1 MRKQILLLLL
11 SCSLLMGANFGRI
24 SGKVVESE
32 SGDPIMGANIIV
44 EGIDLG
50 AASDQEGNYLIAQIP
65 PGKYNVRC
73 QYIGYTPVVVKNITV
88 TSNRIA
94 FVNFELSPK
103 TLDMEEVVVTAQR
116 DEIEKDLTATT
127 RSVQTAEIEE
137 MPTTTITD
145 VIRTQPGVVS
155 AGGLHF
161 RGGRSGEVV
170 YMVDGV
176 PMVNP
181 LSTDINSSEMINK
194 GAIAEMQMISGTYS
208 AEYGNAMSGVIN
220 ITTREGGSEF
230 HGGVDIKNSK
240 LGVEENS
247 ADYNR
252 SVIRMNLNGPLFTPK
267 TTFFMSGNF
276 DDRDNYLPWGYRTE
290 GNLFLKLTDKHI
302 NNLKLSLTANLSNG
316 IHKNYSHTWKYI
328 PDQYWYEPRSNTQM
342 LSLGMTHTLSEKMY
356 YTVSMFYTQYHYDSG
371 DFDYNDLKP
380 DYRRDENK
388 EFYSLSYV
396 SSYSENDQNTIG
408 LKSDWVWYAN
418 NFNEVKAGF
427 VAKRHNI
434 DRFYVSSPYY
444 DDVILDDYEVQ
455 PTEFGAYIQ
464 DKVNFSSIILSA
476 GLRFDM
482 HDPNT
487 EYWDNPYDTED
498 STKSVVESDVHT
510 QVSPRLGISYPVTD
524 RTVFH
529 FGYGHYFQRPDYQ
542 YIYKALTNR
551 SSSELYDVNNDG
563 VVDYRDNVL
572 MNLKSGNG
580 RFGNPDLKP
589 EKTIAYEFGV
599 SQQLFEDYIL
609 DITVYSKQ
617 ITNLLGARTYFALDE
632 PNYWETFSLHI
643 NEDFAYNNGFEIQ
656 FRKRRGKNWTGEV
669 NYTYA
674 VAEGSSSGPLE
685 RVGSELENRQTL
697 KFFPLNFDQR
707 HTLNGRL
714 TYSLGKFKGTLLGQW
729 GSGLPYTK
737 EMRGATDP
745 YELNNGRIDPNWYL
759 DLKLNYNLN
768 VGNVKITP
776 YLEVYNLTDHR
787 NVLWVYARTGE
798 PDYSNSGRTEEYDDN
813 PLNYGRPRIIYLGV
827 NIGF

>member
-1 MRKQILLLLL
+1 MGKQLILLFL

-24 SGKVVESE
+24 SGRVIEQDGGNPV
-32 SGDPIMGANIIV
+32 IGANIII
-44 EGIDLG
+44 EETSLG
-50 AASDQEGNYLIAQIP
+50 GASDLRGDFLIMQIP
-65 PGKYNVRC
+65 PGKYSVRC
-73 QYIGYTPVVVKNITV
+73 EFIGFNPVVMEDIII
-88 TSNRIA
+88 TSNRIQ
-94 FVNFELSPK
+94 FINFSITPK
-103 TLDMEEVVVTAQR
+103 TIDMGEIIVTAQKKAI
-116 DEIEKDLTATT
+116 DKDLTATT
-127 RSVQTAEIEE
+127 RSIQTEEIEE
-137 MPTTTITD
+137 MPTTTVDD

-155 AGGLHF
+155 SDGLHF

-181 LSTDINSSEMINK
+181 LSTEINSSEMINK

-220 ITTREGGSEF
+220 ITTREGGEEF
-230 HGGVDIKNSK
+230 HVGLNIKNSK
-240 LGVEENS
+240 AGIEKAS
-247 ADYNR
+247 SDYNR
-252 SVIRMNLNGPLFTPK
+252 SVIRINLNGPIFTPK
-267 TTFFMSGNF
+267 TTFFFSGNY

-290 GNLFLKLTDKHI
+290 GSAFLKITDKHI
-302 NNLKLSLTANLSNG
+302 NNLKFSLTANLSNG
-316 IHKNYSHTWKYI
+316 IHKNYSHSWKYI
-328 PDQYWYEPRSNTQM
+328 KDQYWYEPRSNTEM
-342 LSLGMTHTLSEKMY
+342 ISLGITHTLAKNLY
-356 YTVSMFYTQYHYDSG
+356 YTLSAFYTQYHYDSG
-371 DFDYNDLKP
+371 DFDYNNLKT
-380 DYRRDENK
+380 DYARDENK
-388 EFYSLSYV
+388 EFYKLNYV
-396 SSYSENDQNTIG
+396 SSYTENDQSTTG
-408 LKSDWVWYAN
+408 FKSDWVWYAN
-418 NFNEVKAGF
+418 KFNEVKAGF
-427 VAKRHNI
+427 VAKKHNI

-444 DDVILDDYEVQ
+444 DDVILDDYEVE
-455 PTEFGAYIQ
+455 PIEFGTYIQ
-464 DKVNFSSIILSA
+464 NKINFSSIILSA

-487 EYWDNPYDTED
+487 EYWLNPYDTED
-498 STKSVVESDVHT
+498 SSKTVTSSEVHT
-510 QVSPRLGISYPVTD
+510 QISPRLGISYPITD
-524 RTVFH
+524 KTVFH

-542 YIYKALTNR
+542 YIYKSLVNR
-551 SSSELYDVNNDG
+551 ESDKLYDVNNDG
-563 VVDYRDNVL
+563 NSDYRDNVL

-599 SQQLFEDYIL
+599 SQQLFEDYIF

-617 ITNLLGARTYFALDE
+617 ITNLLGARTYFALDQ

-656 FRKRRGKNWTGEV
+656 FRKNQGRYLTGEL

-707 HTLNGRL
+707 HTVNGRL
-714 TYSLGKFKGTLLGQW
+714 TYKLGKFKSTLLGQW

-745 YELNNGRIDPNWYL
+745 YELNNGRIDGNYYF
-759 DLKLNYNLN
+759 DLKLNYRIE
-768 VGNVKITP
+768 VKNTVITP
-776 YLEVYNLTDHR
+776 YLEIYNLTDHT
-787 NVLWVYARTGE
+787 NVNYVYARTGE
-798 PDYSNSGRTEEYDDN
+798 PDNSNNGRTVEYDDN
-813 PLNYGRPRIIYLGV
+813 PLNYGRPRIIYLGI